1 MYLYYSILYLSKKE
15 YMKTLIYLLIMK
27 LIIDERETALY
38 EKCYSLIL
46 SQEKAI
52 CVELIK
58 KVLPI
63 GDIIIKTDDNK
74 DVMVIERKTFG
85 DLFASIKDGRY
96 DEQSHRL
103 LHTTNMPPHSTIYL
117 LEGIV
122 SQLDKSQKKL
132 LYSTTTSLQ
141 YFKGFCVHRTSS
153 VTDSAEWLL
162 FMAMKIERNFIK
174 GIVPYYLTEPF
185 HRIFNEKETIEED
198 SSEKSETNVFKVNPD
213 AQNYCNFVKKTK
225 KDNITR
231 ENIGEIILC
240 QIPGIS
246 SITAIT
252 IMKNFKDFPDF
263 ISTMKAVPTR
273 LDNMQIE
280 TNGKKRKISKT
291 IIDNIK
297 KYLLFSAEI

>member
-1 MYLYYSILYLSKKE
+1 
-15 YMKTLIYLLIMK
+15 MK

-58 KVLPI
+58 EVLPI
-63 GDIIIKTDDNK
+63 GDIILKTDDNK
-74 DVMVIERKTFG
+74 EVMVIERKTFG

-103 LHTTNMPPHSTIYL
+103 LHTTNMPPHSIIYL

-122 SQLDKSQKKL
+122 SQLDKTQKKL

-141 YFKGFCVHRTSS
+141 YFKGFSVHRTSS
-153 VTDSAEWLL
+153 VIDSAEWLL

-174 GIVPYYLTEPF
+174 GIVPYYLTAPF
-185 HRIFNEKETIEED
+185 HCIFNEKENTQEE
-198 SSEKSETNVFKVNPD
+198 SIEKSETNVFKANPD

-263 ISTMKAVPTR
+263 ISTMKADPSG